1 MEGEQLV
8 PPWLDITWVVSSQ
21 DELPV
26 YAPVWSD
33 EGWTEKDHT
42 VLNDLK
48 QKIDAFERDGT
59 WEIRKKIANPYE
71 LVYTHEEKKMP
82 ICLAKMHPLSRS
94 YFKMI
99 EILSV
104 TRFFQRFPKVKTF
117 RSSHVCEGPGGFIQ
131 AFVERCAEEKRPIT
145 ISLAM
150 SLKPTHSQ
158 IPGWKRAVPFLRKN
172 PVVKI
177 FYGADGTGDLYKK
190 ENRDAFS
197 ESLGAE
203 KSYLFTADGGFD
215 FKTDFLHQEKTVFNL
230 IVASFATGF
239 ESLAVGGVMVVKLF
253 DIFSRPQKQLIAYV
267 SLRFRE
273 WTLYKPAMSRPCNSE
288 RYFIGLGFRGATDE
302 TRKFFDGL
310 QADLLTHDLSRLS
323 SLFEGELECMR
334 DLDTFQEK
342 HEAAQITVIQS
353 ALNADLSQIH
363 EYWCKSYRA
372 SETWCTTFE
381 IKHRKMFG
389 TP

>member
-21 DELPV
+21 EELPA

-82 ICLAKMHPLSRS
+82 ICLAKIHPLSRS

-104 TRFFQRFPKVKTF
+104 SHFFQRFSKVKTF
-117 RSSHVCEGPGGFIQ
+117 RSAHVCEGPGGFIQ
-131 AFVERCAEEKRPIT
+131 AFIERCSEEKRPIGV
-145 ISLAM
+145 SLAM

-177 FYGADGTGDLYKK
+177 FYGADGTGDLYRK

-197 ESLGAE
+197 GLLGTE
-203 KSYLFTADGGFD
+203 KAHLFTADGGFD

-230 IVASFATGF
+230 IVSSFAAGF
-239 ESLAVGGVMVVKLF
+239 ESLAVGGVMVIKLF

-267 SLRFRE
+267 SLSFRE

-288 RYFIGLGFRGATDE
+288 RYFIGVGFRGATDE
-302 TRKFFDGL
+302 TRQFFDGL
-310 QADLLTHDLSRLS
+310 QADLATQDLSRLS
-323 SLFEGELECMR
+323 SLFEERLVGM
-334 DLDTFQEK
+334 DALDDFQEK
-342 HEAAQITVIQS
+342 HEAAQITVIQK
-353 ALNADLSQIH
+353 ALTADLSQIH

-372 SETWCTTFE
+372 SDTWCKAFG
-381 IKHRKMFG
+381 IKHIKMFG
-389 TP
+389 PS